1 MSGAECPTPGQATL
15 VLAWGISNVETKMN
29 YAKAK
34 ELAETWVRLRCDG
47 TAELVEERT
56 IKKPYGWVFFYRG
69 KKGALAGNAP
79 IIIDRVN
86 GELRVTGTAKPITA
100 YLEEY
105 EALLPPARL
114 AMIVPEE
121 PSDKAPE
128 PPPF

>member
-1 MSGAECPTPGQATL
+1 
-15 VLAWGISNVETKMN
+15 MN